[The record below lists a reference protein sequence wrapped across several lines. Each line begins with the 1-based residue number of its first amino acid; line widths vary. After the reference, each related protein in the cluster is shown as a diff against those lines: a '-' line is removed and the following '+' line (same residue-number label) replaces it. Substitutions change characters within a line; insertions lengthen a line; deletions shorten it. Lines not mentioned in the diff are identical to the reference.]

1 MLAPRAGNPAVFAA
15 GRVSHAP
22 RVESADITRC
32 RPRPAGIMLAMS
44 HKNRRRRVLCL
55 VLGVLVTALAACGGD
70 VPEADQQP
78 GQAASPG
85 AAVAG
90 SPGGS
95 PLETAAPTRA
105 RDDDRFRAARLELI
119 EEGVKGLGVKDER
132 VLQAM
137 REVPRHRFIPDD
149 QVSRAYNNRPLPIG
163 FGQTISQPYI
173 VGLMSELLDVQ
184 PGEKVLEIGTGSGYQ
199 GAVLAELTDKV
210 WSIEIIPELARRADS
225 TLDELGYEVEV
236 KQADG
241 YFGWPEHA
249 PFDGIIVT
257 AAPDHMPQPLIQQ
270 LAEGGKLVIPVGAPG
285 SYQTLWRVT
294 KRNGQVV
301 SENITDVVFV
311 PLVRKRS

>member
-1 MLAPRAGNPAVFAA
+1 MSENK
-15 GRVSHAP
+15 
-22 RVESADITRC
+22 RC
-32 RPRPAGIMLAMS
+32 RS
-44 HKNRRRRVLCL
+44 VLSL
-55 VLGVLVTALAACGGD
+55 VLTVLVTALAACGGE
-70 VPEADQQP
+70 VPEADRQS
-78 GQAASPG
+78 GQAVSPAAASPG
-85 AAVAG
+85 GVGA
-90 SPGGS
+90 
-95 PLETAAPTRA
+95 TAAPQA
-105 RDDDRFRAARLELI
+105 EAADDERLRAARMELV

-132 VLQAM
+132 VLDAM
-137 REVPRHRFIPDD
+137 REVPRHRFVPEN
-149 QVSRAYNNRPLPIG
+149 QLSRAYNNRPLPIG

-173 VGLMSELLDVQ
+173 VGLMSELLDLS

-199 GAVLAELTDKV
+199 GAVLAKLTDKV
-210 WSIEIIPELARRADS
+210 WSIEIIPELARRAKS
-225 TLDELGYEVEV
+225 TLDELGYEVDV

-311 PLVRKRS
+311 PLVRKRD